1 MAKLSLRSNKK
12 FLRLCRDL
20 KRPPYQVRGLLEMMW
35 ESAYENDVAFDSLDD
50 MEIVSTW
57 DGDEGAF
64 GKALLAAGLVDEVD
78 GFFVVHDYREH
89 APYWWK
95 ERERKRKV
103 REVSGNVQDNSGTTA
118 DAGASREEK
127 SRVEKSRVEKS
138 KEEIKIPPVGG
149 DTCPLRSLPKITSLY
164 EGIRAILLE
173 VHPHAKLSDI
183 GTTKELDDRKELE
196 RIVRLDG
203 YDEQAVIDTLGY
215 VLQDEPHSDK
225 FMWRDQFRSFAG
237 LRKVSDGA
245 TKFSRMHD
253 AMRKFKDTPAKP
265 AIPSCL
271 PQKPPYPGMIFQ
283 DGAWIYP

>member
-1 MAKLSLRSNKK
+1 MAKLNLRSNKK

-35 ESAYENDVAFDSLDD
+35 ESAYENDVVFDSIDD
-50 MEIVSTW
+50 MEIISTW
-57 DGDEGAF
+57 DGDEGVF
-64 GKALLAAGLVDEVD
+64 GAAILAAGFVDEVD
-78 GFFVVHDYREH
+78 GAFIVHDYREH

-103 REVSGNVQDNSGTTA
+103 REVSGNVPEKSGTDA
-118 DAGASREEK
+118 DTGASREEK
-127 SRVEKSRVEKS
+127 SREEKS

-149 DTCPLRSLPKITSLY
+149 DTCPLRSLPKIARLY

-173 VHPHAKLSDI
+173 VHPHAKLADI
-183 GTTKELDDRKELE
+183 GTAKEIEDRKEIE

-215 VLQDEPHSDK
+215 VLQDEPHSDR

-237 LRKVSDGA
+237 LRKVSNGA

-253 AMRKFKDTPAKP
+253 AMRKFKETGPRLE
-265 AIPSCL
+265 IPSGV
-271 PQKPPYPGMIFQ
+271 PQKPPYPGMVFQ
-283 DGAWIYP
+283 DGAWIHP